1 MIEYLEKFKAI
12 DSFLREAVSSQE
24 AIKKI
29 TFLEKEFGVSL
40 SELVIRVM
48 VKDVALVAVPGFL
61 VANLK
66 LDLAKADALYQRL
79 RQEIFAPVMS
89 YLQGSYPVVAPKEVA
104 KDLTL
109 MEKPQAGTKFIFDVE
124 DEEEVERLKEKNI
137 SPSEAGTDW
146 NGAADKI
153 VSLAKLSFGSDVLN
167 QRLKSILTTYLKGIR
182 NRVDTKLFLQKNIAE
197 GGVAIDE
204 ALADQIILLAQE
216 FVIKPDLAPARP
228 KIAVPEDSLAGRDVP
243 YDFAREMER
252 LEQNKNKKNEA
263 KEVVNIVDPYAFGRP
278 KELIGKVVM
287 NDVKV
292 APPKIMNQL
301 DELGFI
307 DLTIFRRLSSNP
319 EEATRRIKDKIDLLE
334 FENYH
339 KKLEGIKYWR
349 QSPINKIYLKI
360 CELAVTDSLAVGQV
374 IADLQAKNQ
383 PCLSPAEFVAIM
395 KLNKELRY

>member
-66 LDLAKADALYQRL
+66 LDLAKADTLYQRL

-137 SPSEAGTDW
+137 SPGEAGTDW

-252 LEQNKNKKNEA
+252 LELNKNKKNEA